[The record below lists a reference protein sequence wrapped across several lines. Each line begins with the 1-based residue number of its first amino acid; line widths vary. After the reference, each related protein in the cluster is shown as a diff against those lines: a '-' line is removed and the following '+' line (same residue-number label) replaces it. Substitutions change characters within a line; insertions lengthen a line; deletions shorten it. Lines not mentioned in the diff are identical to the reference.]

1 MPGAESRSSLTLLQ
15 EIDGDMMEQRSEPY
29 TLATLAL
36 SRRSAHG
43 DESVRR
49 GIPTQ
54 CPGRGR
60 LAVVPLGRGPSL
72 HGLRRGQAP
81 FVRPLV
87 GYYNPVR
94 ILIRVHVHRSAV
106 AFMNRP
112 GLPVRTR
119 MRPPR
124 FRAKNF
130 STCTRSPTARGS
142 SHASH
147 SPWDDVA
154 FSSTEGDRHLGIRP
168 VSQLDTW
175 PVVSPVN
182 ASRRPSR
189 DAAHHSGS
197 GRLARP
203 SPWWTFTSYSLPAFL
218 AHSQLG
224 HQRTCRPRNPTSATP
239 RSGHSK
245 SQYATHRSAP

>member
-1 MPGAESRSSLTLLQ
+1 MQ
-15 EIDGDMMEQRSEPY
+15 QRSEPY
-29 TLATLAL
+29 TLAL
-36 SRRSAHG
+36 SRRLAHG

-49 GIPTQ
+49 VVPAQ

-60 LAVVPLGRGPSL
+60 LVAVPLGRGPSL
-72 HGLRRGQAP
+72 HGLRRGQAL
-81 FVRPLV
+81 FVRPLLR
-87 GYYNPVR
+87 YYDPVR

-119 MRPPR
+119 MRLPR

-168 VSQLDTW
+168 VSQLNTW

-197 GRLARP
+197 GRMAGPYPMGDFHLLFFASFPAALRNGSSAPFCASAGHLWSTSMSRHVQSP
-203 SPWWTFTSYSLPAFL
+203 SACPKRA
-218 AHSQLG
+218 
-224 HQRTCRPRNPTSATP
+224 
-239 RSGHSK
+239 RSGHGRPS
-245 SQYATHRSAP
+245 SLRAP